1 MERIFMT
8 DKMREARHNV
18 GINLTE
24 EEVLLASNEIY
35 ERLRADVLMAV
46 RDKGRDY
53 ITQIPERKVGK
64 SYSLMKLAAE
74 TGYPVI
80 VHNVTW
86 ADYMKRDAKK
96 YGWNINVISF
106 RSIPLRIDGLKCE
119 IMLKD
124 EMVDIVEVRDR
135 LNEAK
140 LSYVSVVG
148 IN

>member
-24 EEVLLASNEIY
+24 EEILLASNEIY
-35 ERLRADVLMAV
+35 ERLKADILVAV
-46 RDKGRDY
+46 QNKGRDY

-64 SYSLMKLAAE
+64 SYSLMKLAAQ

-80 VHNVTW
+80 VHNSTW
-86 ADYMKRDAKK
+86 AGCMKRDAKK
-96 YGWNINVISF
+96 HGWDITVIPF
-106 RSIPLRIDGLKCE
+106 RSIPLRIDGIRCE
-119 IMLKD
+119 VMLKD
-124 EMVDIVEVRDR
+124 EMVDIVDVRDR
-135 LNEAK
+135 LNESE
-140 LSYVSVVG
+140 LGWVSVVG